1 MRNLKIISF
10 IIIALVIAVFWG
22 NVKTI
27 RAQSG
32 SMEWSGTVDDVVLIR
47 IQNQKARSRTISGRT
62 YNDENFSFDGRAP
75 RRNTTVKVEKI
86 EGRGLV
92 FIVQQPSRSN
102 KFTTFVQIVDKKG
115 GPDQYRFTVYWD

>member
-1 MRNLKIISF
+1 MRNLKIVSF
-10 IIIALVIAVFWG
+10 VIIVLTSSVFWG

-62 YNDENFSFDGRAP
+62 YNDESFSFEGRAP
-75 RRNTTVKVEKI
+75 RRATTVNVEKI

-115 GPDQYRFTVYWD
+115 GPDQYRFTLYWD

>member
-1 MRNLKIISF
+1 MRNLKMIPF
-10 IIIALVIAVFWG
+10 AFVVLAVAVFLG
-22 NVKTI
+22 SVRTI
-27 RAQSG
+27 HAQSG

-47 IQNQKARSRTISGRT
+47 IQNQNARSRTISGRV
-62 YNDENFSFDGRAP
+62 YKDENFSFDGRAP
-75 RRNTTVKVEKI
+75 RRNTTAKVEKV

-115 GPDQYRFTVYWD
+115 GPDQYRFTLYWD

>member
-1 MRNLKIISF
+1 MRILKMISF
-10 IIIALVIAVFWG
+10 VIIVLATAVFWG
-22 NVKTI
+22 NLKTI
-27 RAQSG
+27 HAQSG

-47 IQNQKARSRTISGRT
+47 IQNQNARSRTISGRT

-75 RRNTTVKVEKI
+75 RRNTIVKVEKI

-92 FIVQQPSRSN
+92 FIVQQPTRSN

-115 GPDQYRFTVYWD
+115 GPDQYRFTLYWD

>member
-10 IIIALVIAVFWG
+10 VIIVLVTVVFLG
-22 NVKTI
+22 NIKTI

-47 IQNQKARSRTISGRT
+47 IQNQNARSRTVSGRT

-75 RRNTTVKVEKI
+75 RRNAIAKVEKI
-86 EGRGLV
+86 DGRGLV

-102 KFTTFVQIVDKKG
+102 RFTTFVQIVDKKG
-115 GPDQYRFTVYWD
+115 GPDQYRFTLYWD